1 MILWLNEKYIKE
13 GFDHK
18 NLREATVKYCSDN
31 RRHRCELVEEPKN
44 NLIEILWTKNK
55 QSE

>member
-44 NLIEILWTKNK
+44 NLIEILWTKN
-55 QSE
+55 